1 MFMFFGTLLEYDLTR
16 ISYIWFDST
25 KFLRPSCR
33 RVGIQPVLMVISVKC
48 GIMAMGLELGQ

>member
-1 MFMFFGTLLEYDLTR
+1 MFFGTLLEYELTR

-25 KFLRPSCR
+25 KFLCPSCP

-48 GIMAMGLELGQ
+48 GVMAMGLELGQ